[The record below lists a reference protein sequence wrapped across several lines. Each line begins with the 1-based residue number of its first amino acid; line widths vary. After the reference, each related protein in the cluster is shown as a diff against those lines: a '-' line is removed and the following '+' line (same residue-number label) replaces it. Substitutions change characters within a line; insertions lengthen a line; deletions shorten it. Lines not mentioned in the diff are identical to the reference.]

1 MKMNYRIRP
10 IQEEDVEFLWDMLY
24 ESLFVPEGQEP
35 FSREILKEP
44 FISKYVEG
52 WGRSG
57 DFGCIAMS
65 DEGKPVGSISARY
78 FDESNKGF
86 GYVDNDVP
94 ELGMAIVEEYRGL
107 GMGTALLN
115 ELFREAKIRGIER
128 LSLSVDPTNAAA
140 MKLYQ
145 RFGFEEVGQV
155 GTSITMVA
163 NVAAYNGAG

>member
-10 IQEEDVEFLWDMLY
+10 IQAEDVEFLWDMLY

-57 DFGCIAMS
+57 DFGCIAMN
-65 DEGKPVGSISARY
+65 DEGRPVGSISARY
-78 FDESNKGF
+78 FDESNQGF

-107 GMGTALLN
+107 GMGTALLS
-115 ELFREAKIRGIER
+115 ELFTEAKRREIGR

-145 RFGFEEVGQV
+145 RFGFEEVGKV

-163 NVAAYNGAG
+163 NVAAYNGAV